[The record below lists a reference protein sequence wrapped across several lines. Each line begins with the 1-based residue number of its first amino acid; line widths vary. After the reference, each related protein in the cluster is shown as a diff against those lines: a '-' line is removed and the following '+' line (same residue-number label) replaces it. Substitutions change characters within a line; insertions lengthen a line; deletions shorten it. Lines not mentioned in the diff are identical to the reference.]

1 VSKVKE
7 GWVGSS
13 ILVVGEHQAS
23 IVMHALAN
31 KAAKKNRQTFSTE
44 LLWKLI
50 VKQNDRKQ
58 L

>member
-23 IVMHALAN
+23 IIMHALAN
-31 KAAKKNRQTFSTE
+31 KAAKKTDKHLVQSYYGN
-44 LLWKLI
+44 
-50 VKQNDRKQ
+50 
-58 L
+58 

>member
-23 IVMHALAN
+23 IIMHALAN
-31 KAAKKNRQTFSTE
+31 KAAKKKTDKHLVQSYYGN
-44 LLWKLI
+44 
-50 VKQNDRKQ
+50 
-58 L
+58 